1 MASWKAHLTH
11 DRLDIICLQET
22 HVSSLTQANTL
33 TTTWTRMWGLTST
46 PHPIAYWTVT
56 EDSTHGVAILLNPF
70 SRLAFTED
78 RASSIPGRYIQ
89 ISSATLTVASVY
101 APSTS
106 TRDQQ
111 EFFRRLTSL
120 TPPATPLLVG
130 GDFNC
135 VSHPRWDRHL
145 TNPARPLGS
154 ECDAME
160 LWLTRL
166 QLCEDRVRLYPIRST
181 HPQTLTNQI
190 LAHIA
195 RHAPAH
201 APPAF
206 IGVAWD
212 KFITGLHDALG
223 HLQAAE
229 HPPKPPI
236 SRLDDPVVRIT
247 VIEAAAHHLTDLSEY
262 QHGRALRFGDTPSRR
277 FFQRFTDKWD
287 NRSLPDISPP
297 AGYPPT
303 TSADNMANGW
313 RDIMSSSYTSPT
325 AGHALITTTH
335 SDLLNT
341 VANRLAHAHLDHL
354 MAPVSDREL
363 SVALARMECSKAPG
377 PDGIPNGFFHEFHV
391 ALTPCLLA
399 LFNGLLLG
407 HPLPR
412 SFSEADVIPLKKK
425 GNSPHALDYRPIA
438 LLNSAYKLFA
448 QIIALRLQPLLH
460 IAIGDQQQGFVP
472 GRTLTDSLGLFQRAL
487 EDQAS
492 SPSTPLPESAAIIC
506 LDIQKAYDSLERPHL
521 ECAMAAMGF
530 PPPFTQLISR
540 LHEHTTVRFV
550 VNGSRSAAL
559 DQTSGIRQGCP
570 LAPSLFILG
579 MEPLLTSLQ
588 HHAWQH
594 GLLIPDGPAITPLIC
609 NAHVDD
615 TALYLR
621 HLKSLPI
628 VLDLLHRF
636 GAMSGLKVQ
645 PHKSFGIC
653 LNTAH
658 HPTRIHDIPFIG
670 GGARRRYLGLQVGL
684 GQLADSN
691 WAHCYQSTVQR
702 LRVASS
708 KTTSLPARARL
719 LQAIVQSKFAFLAT
733 PGHLPSHIPSAIL
746 QRPRR
751 DDGWALPDLRHVAR
765 QQALRSFVHYG
776 AKPGHWARGIALTAL
791 RLPHGTR
798 YTLHPATTSARSALY
813 DNSMKYGQT
822 LASKALTIAMK
833 RSQIGQDATQAFLL
847 AARTACTYTWDSTG
861 RCTCHM
867 PPDLVT
873 AATNLQTSL
882 NCATTPAWRQML
894 WHNQVTHNDWVRDHR
909 ARPLKEAPY
918 DTFAD
923 AFGSTTTTTRW
934 SFVPR
939 HHATTQDKAHLPGFS
954 CSASA
959 SASRHRLRS
968 KIPTAAYGSLRP
980 HLE

>member
-22 HVSSLTQANTL
+22 YVSSLAQANTL

-56 EDSTHGVAILLNPF
+56 EDSTHRVAILLNPF

-106 TRDQQ
+106 TRDRQ
-111 EFFRRLTSL
+111 EFFCRLISL

-145 TNPARPLGS
+145 TNPTRPLGS

-166 QLCEDRVRLYPIRST
+166 QLYDASVKSVTTHTPGQLSDHNAVCLHIGTTLAHGTDRVRLYPIRST

-212 KFITGLHDALG
+212 KFITGLQDALG

-236 SRLDDPVVRIT
+236 RRLDDPVVRIT
-247 VIEAAAHHLTDLSEY
+247 VIEAAAHHLTGLSEY

-354 MAPVSDREL
+354 MAPVSEREL

-425 GNSPHALDYRPIA
+425 GNSPHALDYSPIA

-448 QIIALRLQPLLH
+448 QIIALRLQPLLY

-521 ECAMAAMGF
+521 ECTMAAMGF

-550 VNGSRSAAL
+550 VNGSRWAAL
-559 DQTSGIRQGCP
+559 HQTSGIRQGCP

-579 MEPLLTSLQ
+579 LEPLLASLQ

-594 GLLIPDGPAITPLIC
+594 GLLIPDGPAITPLIW

-670 GGARRRYLGLQVGL
+670 GGP
-684 GQLADSN
+684 ADGTWVCK
-691 WAHCYQSTVQR
+691 WAS
-702 LRVASS
+702 
-708 KTTSLPARARL
+708 
-719 LQAIVQSKFAFLAT
+719 
-733 PGHLPSHIPSAIL
+733 
-746 QRPRR
+746 
-751 DDGWALPDLRHVAR
+751 
-765 QQALRSFVHYG
+765 
-776 AKPGHWARGIALTAL
+776 
-791 RLPHGTR
+791 
-798 YTLHPATTSARSALY
+798 
-813 DNSMKYGQT
+813 DNSPTQT
-822 LASKALTIAMK
+822 GHT
-833 RSQIGQDATQAFLL
+833 
-847 AARTACTYTWDSTG
+847 
-861 RCTCHM
+861 
-867 PPDLVT
+867 
-873 AATNLQTSL
+873 ATNQRS
-882 NCATTPAWRQML
+882 
-894 WHNQVTHNDWVRDHR
+894 
-909 ARPLKEAPY
+909 
-918 DTFAD
+918 
-923 AFGSTTTTTRW
+923 
-934 SFVPR
+934 
-939 HHATTQDKAHLPGFS
+939 
-954 CSASA
+954 SASE
-959 SASRHRLRS
+959 
-968 KIPTAAYGSLRP
+968 SL
-980 HLE
+980 LY